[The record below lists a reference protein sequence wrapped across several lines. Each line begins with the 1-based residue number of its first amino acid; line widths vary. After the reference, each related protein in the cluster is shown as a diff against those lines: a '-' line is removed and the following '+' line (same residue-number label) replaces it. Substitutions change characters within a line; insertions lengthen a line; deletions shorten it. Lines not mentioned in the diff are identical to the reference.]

1 MRRLIAWCV
10 AAALVPIALSGCGG
24 GNDGGGLA
32 TPAPAALPSTGT
44 ALSQA
49 IASAAANPA
58 NDTSA
63 NSSSAFK
70 VLQDSG
76 VAAVTVAG
84 APVVNF
90 TVFSD
95 GAVKQ
100 GLTLSNVSFAIA
112 KLVPGPNGEIDRW
125 ESYVY
130 RTETTTGSN
139 AVGSGPGGTP
149 VLASADPGIDR
160 SQADRAG
167 QSARLQSQRLLH
179 VHVQHRHHRSEQ
191 DQWRLFR
198 AEPHAPH
205 RDPAQLHQRC
215 RRDRPRQSVFRCHF
229 RRQRQVRGGDRS
241 EPDPGHGRR
250 EFMQRLS

>member
-1 MRRLIAWCV
+1 MKRLIAWC
-10 AAALVPIALSGCGG
+10 AAAA
-24 GNDGGGLA
+24 
-32 TPAPAALPSTGT
+32 
-44 ALSQA
+44 
-49 IASAAANPA
+49 
-58 NDTSA
+58 SA

-70 VLQDSG
+70 VLQDIG

-125 ESYVY
+125 ENYVY

-149 VLASADPGIDR
+149 VLPSAV
-160 SQADRAG
+160 QAT
-167 QSARLQSQRLLH
+167 
-179 VHVQHRHHRSEQ
+179 
-191 DQWRLFR
+191 
-198 AEPHAPH
+198 
-205 RDPAQLHQRC
+205 
-215 RRDRPRQSVFRCHF
+215 
-229 RRQRQVRGGDRS
+229 
-241 EPDPGHGRR
+241 
-250 EFMQRLS
+250 